1 MATPVYFSGSISGG
15 RDDVEIYIRIVELVR
30 SLGYEVNAG
39 QVTNRDLPASGEA
52 GEAGSIFKRDMAWL
66 DSVARGRGI
75 LLAEV
80 STPSLGVG
88 YEIAAARYLHRIPV
102 VCLYRERPG
111 RRCSAMIEGD
121 REIRLIRYWPD
132 DLEALIPT
140 LRLTLEGARGQRP
153 PGE

>member
-1 MATPVYFSGSISGG
+1 MVPIYFSGSISGG
-15 RDDVEIYIRIVELVR
+15 RDDVETYIRLVEIVR
-30 SLGYEVNAG
+30 SFGYEVNAG
-39 QVTNRDLPASGEA
+39 QVTNPDLPAGGEA
-52 GEAGSIFKRDMAWL
+52 GDAGFIFERDMAWL
-66 DSVARGRGI
+66 EDVADARGI

-88 YEIAAARYLHRIPV
+88 YEIAAARYLHGIAV

-121 REIRLIRYWPD
+121 REIRLIRYSPD
-132 DLEALIPT
+132 DLEALIPP
-140 LRLTLEGARGQRP
+140 LRRALEEAERERS

>member
-1 MATPVYFSGSISGG
+1 MARPVYFSGSISGG

-39 QVTNRDLPASGEA
+39 QVTNRDLPSGGEA
-52 GEAGSIFKRDMAWL
+52 GDAGYIFGRDMAWL
-66 DSVARGRGI
+66 EAVASGRGI

-102 VCLYRERPG
+102 VCLYSERPG

-121 REIRLIRYWPD
+121 REIRLIRYSPD
-132 DLEALIPT
+132 DFESLLPLLSSA
-140 LRLTLEGARGQRP
+140 LEGAAGERP
-153 PGE
+153 AGE